1 MRRAAVAAVT
11 EYAGYVR
18 RFSPSARLFLGAATL
33 AGINAGVAS
42 VLLNLYIRSL
52 GTDATL
58 GQVLW
63 AGPAGAIVAG
73 LLVGP
78 LVDGL
83 GPKRVMLGGTAVAG
97 LGAVLL
103 LALPTLLGLRL
114 GLALVSMGSIAVYIA
129 VPPLLV
135 LHSTP
140 LERKH
145 LFAVTAAA
153 YVVSTA
159 AGSLIGGF
167 LPELMVALF
176 GPASPAEVYRRSL
189 FAGALLSALG
199 IPLLVLVQEPARARW
214 PVGFGG
220 ADEAGLGEA
229 SAGRLA
235 SARGALAHLPRVLR
249 ERRHEAVV
257 IGQFLLADAFI
268 RVGGNLFVPF
278 FNVYFVEQLGAS
290 TAWYGALRSLDR
302 VIVVGATL
310 LVAPIAVRYGA
321 VAAIT
326 FTQLLSVPFLL
337 AFGFAPGLA
346 LASATFLV
354 RGALMEMTVPVRD
367 SFLME
372 VVPERVRATANA
384 AMTLMGQAVA
394 VVTIPIGAR
403 LLDAGR
409 YSFACAAAAGLYV
422 VSALLYWF
430 FFRAKPEAA
439 PQRRH
444 DLAAVVGEAA
454 GG

>member
-1 MRRAAVAAVT
+1 MRRAAVAAVS

-18 RFSPSARLFLGAATL
+18 RFSPSARYFLGAATL

-58 GQVLW
+58 AQVLW

-78 LVDGL
+78 LIDGF
-83 GPKRVMLGGTAVAG
+83 GPKRAMLGGTAVAG

-103 LALPTLLGLRL
+103 LAVPTLLGLRL
-114 GLALVSMGSIAVYIA
+114 GLALISMGSIAVYIA

-135 LHSTP
+135 LHSSP
-140 LERKH
+140 QERKH

-167 LPELMVALF
+167 LPDLMVALF

-199 IPLLVLVQEPARARW
+199 IPLLALVREPPRARR
-214 PVGFGG
+214 PAGQM
-220 ADEAGLGEA
+220 GLGGA
-229 SAGRLA
+229 SAGRLE
-235 SARGALAHLPRVLR
+235 SARGTLTDLPRVLR
-249 ERRHEAVV
+249 ERRPEVAV

-310 LVAPIAVRYGA
+310 LVAPLAVRYGA

-337 AFGFAPGLA
+337 AFGFAPGLI
-346 LASATFLV
+346 LASATFLA

-403 LLDAGR
+403 LLEAGR
-409 YSFACAAAAGLYV
+409 YSFACAVAAGLYV